1 MLGFIIILIL
11 LLIGAGVWSIQV
23 EVNSEGNKFIYLFPC
38 WVFAYGVSM
47 AMLCPVA
54 FFRIWEHNIDVIL
67 TSIVFGAAL
76 IFALLIIATLIV
88 TIMKKQY
95 RNAGRIVGI
104 GVVLIIY
111 TFIVSLFAG
120 MGEGAFD
127 NFGKRHPIPEGMEY
141 EETIVENVEK
151 RWHSRYRTQQEWDEL
166 DSVITERKFLL
177 TGENGVYRYMVYLPP
192 MDEEGDIYL
201 KMYEATTNLPLSEK
215 VVKNRSNIHI
225 LPSDTAVIYQ
235 MKGISTSSWL
245 EDMRE
250 AIVIN
255 EGSWEDYYAAR
266 TELWFRP
273 TNGGEERLVYSK
285 IFRIEGYSR

>member
-1 MLGFIIILIL
+1 MLGFIFILIL
-11 LLIGAGVWSIQV
+11 LLIGAGVWCIQIKA
-23 EVNSEGNKFIYLFPC
+23 NSDGNKFIHLFPY
-38 WVFAYGVSM
+38 WVVAYGVSM

-54 FFRIWEHNIDVIL
+54 FFRIWEHNLDVIL
-67 TSIVFGAAL
+67 GSIVLGAAL

-88 TIMKKQY
+88 AIIKKQY

-104 GVVLIIY
+104 GVLLIIY

-141 EETIVENVEK
+141 EETIVEEK
-151 RWHSRYRTQQEWDEL
+151 GWYSRNRTQQEWD
-166 DSVITERKFLL
+166 SIITERKFLL
-177 TGENGVYRYMVYLPP
+177 AGEDGVFRYMVYLPP

-201 KMYEATTNLPLSEK
+201 KMYEATTNLPLSEGI
-215 VVKNRSNIHI
+215 VKNRSNIHI

>member
-11 LLIGAGVWSIQV
+11 LLIGAVVWSIQV
-23 EVNSEGNKFIYLFPC
+23 EVNSEGNKFIHLFPY
-38 WVFAYGVSM
+38 WVIAYGVSM
-47 AMLCPVA
+47 ALLCSVA
-54 FFRIWEHNIDVIL
+54 FFSIWEHNINFIL
-67 TSIVFGAAL
+67 TCVVLSIAL
-76 IFALLIIATLIV
+76 VFALLIIATLIV
-88 TIMKKQY
+88 AIIKKQY

-104 GVVLIIY
+104 GVLLIIY
-111 TFIVSLFAG
+111 AFIVSLFAG

-141 EETIVENVEK
+141 EETIVENVGK
-151 RWHSRYRTQQEWDEL
+151 VWHSRYRTQQEWD
-166 DSVITERKFLL
+166 SIITERKFLL
-177 TGENGVYRYMVYLPP
+177 VGEYGVYRYMVYLPP

-235 MKGISTSSWL
+235 MKENSSWS
-245 EDMRE
+245 E

-285 IFRIEGYSR
+285 IFRIDGYSR

>member
-23 EVNSEGNKFIYLFPC
+23 KANSEGNKFIHLFPY
-38 WVFAYGVSM
+38 WVVAYGVSM

-67 TSIVFGAAL
+67 TSTVFGVAL

-104 GVVLIIY
+104 GVLLIIY
-111 TFIVSLFAG
+111 TFIVSLFVG

-141 EETIVENVEK
+141 EETIVENVGK
-151 RWHSRYRTQQEWDEL
+151 VWHSRYRTQQEWD
-166 DSVITERKFLL
+166 SVITERKFLL
-177 TGENGVYRYMVYLPP
+177 IGENGVYRYMVYLPP
-192 MDEEGDIYL
+192 MDEEGYIYL
-201 KMYEATTNLPLSEK
+201 KMYEATTNLPLSEGI
-215 VVKNRSNIHI
+215 VKNRSNIHI

-235 MKGISTSSWL
+235 MKETGMSSWS
-245 EDMRE
+245 ED
-250 AIVIN
+250 IIIN

>member
-54 FFRIWEHNIDVIL
+54 FFRIWEHHIDVIL
-67 TSIVFGAAL
+67 TSTVFGAAL

-141 EETIVENVEK
+141 EETIVEEK
-151 RWHSRYRTQQEWDEL
+151 GWYSRNRTQQEWD
-166 DSVITERKFLL
+166 SIITERTFLL
-177 TGENGVYRYMVYLPP
+177 TGEKGVYRYMVYLPP

>member
-23 EVNSEGNKFIYLFPC
+23 EVNSEGNKFIHLFPC

-54 FFRIWEHNIDVIL
+54 FFRIWEHHIDVIL
-67 TSIVFGAAL
+67 TSTVFGAAL

-141 EETIVENVEK
+141 EETIVEEK
-151 RWHSRYRTQQEWDEL
+151 GWYSRNRTQQEWD
-166 DSVITERKFLL
+166 SIITERTFLL
-177 TGENGVYRYMVYLPP
+177 TGEKGVYRYMVYLPP

-201 KMYEATTNLPLSEK
+201 KMYEATTNLPLSEGI
-215 VVKNRSNIHI
+215 VKNRSNIHI

-235 MKGISTSSWL
+235 MKGIGTSSWS

>member
-1 MLGFIIILIL
+1 MLGFIFILIL
-11 LLIGAGVWSIQV
+11 LLIVAGVWCIQIKA
-23 EVNSEGNKFIYLFPC
+23 NSDGNKFIHLFPY
-38 WVFAYGVSM
+38 WVVAYGVSM

-54 FFRIWEHNIDVIL
+54 FFRIWEHNLDVIL
-67 TSIVFGAAL
+67 GSIVLGAAL

-88 TIMKKQY
+88 AIIKKQY

-104 GVVLIIY
+104 GVLLIIY

-141 EETIVENVEK
+141 EETIVEKGWYSHN
-151 RWHSRYRTQQEWDEL
+151 RTQQEW

-177 TGENGVYRYMVYLPP
+177 TGEHGVYRYMVYLPP

-225 LPSDTAVIYQ
+225 LPSDTAIIYQ
-235 MKGISTSSWL
+235 MKENSSWS

>member
-1 MLGFIIILIL
+1 MLGFISILIL
-11 LLIGAGVWSIQV
+11 ILIGAGVWSIQIKA
-23 EVNSEGNKFIYLFPC
+23 NSDGNKFIHLFPY
-38 WVFAYGVSM
+38 WVVAYGVSM

-67 TSIVFGAAL
+67 TSIVLGAAF
-76 IFALLIIATLIV
+76 ISALLIIATLIV
-88 TIMKKQY
+88 TIIKKQY

-104 GVVLIIY
+104 GVLLIIY

-120 MGEGAFD
+120 MGEGTFD

-141 EETIVENVEK
+141 EETNVAEG
-151 RWHSRYRTQQEWDEL
+151 WYSRYRTRQEW

-177 TGENGVYRYMVYLPP
+177 AGGQGVYRYMVYLPP

-201 KMYEATTNLPLSEK
+201 KMYEATTNLPLSQRI
-215 VVKNRSNIHI
+215 VKNRSSIHI
-225 LPSDTAVIYQ
+225 LPSDTAVIYY
-235 MKGISTSSWL
+235 MKETSMSSWS

-250 AIVIN
+250 AIIID

-273 TNGGEERLVYSK
+273 TNGGDERLIYSK
-285 IFRIEGYSR
+285 IFRIDGYSR

>member
-104 GVVLIIY
+104 GVLLIIY
-111 TFIVSLFAG
+111 TFIVFLFAG

-141 EETIVENVEK
+141 EETIVEEK
-151 RWHSRYRTQQEWDEL
+151 GWYSRNRTQQEWD
-166 DSVITERKFLL
+166 SIITERKFLL
-177 TGENGVYRYMVYLPP
+177 VGEYGVYRYMVYLPP

-235 MKGISTSSWL
+235 MKGISTSSWS

-285 IFRIEGYSR
+285 IFRIDGYSR

>member
-23 EVNSEGNKFIYLFPC
+23 EVNSEGNKFIHLFPC

-67 TSIVFGAAL
+67 TSTVFGAAL

-141 EETIVENVEK
+141 EETIVEK
-151 RWHSRYRTQQEWDEL
+151 GWYSRNRTQQEWD
-166 DSVITERKFLL
+166 SIITERKFLL
-177 TGENGVYRYMVYLPP
+177 AGEDGVYRYMVYLPP

>member
-23 EVNSEGNKFIYLFPC
+23 EVNSEGNKFIHLFPC

-54 FFRIWEHNIDVIL
+54 FFRIWEHNIDAIL
-67 TSIVFGAAL
+67 TSTVFGVAL

-104 GVVLIIY
+104 GVLLIIY

-141 EETIVENVEK
+141 EETIVEEK
-151 RWHSRYRTQQEWDEL
+151 GWYSRNRTQQEWD
-166 DSVITERKFLL
+166 SIITERKFLL
-177 TGENGVYRYMVYLPP
+177 VGEYGVYRYMVYLPP

-285 IFRIEGYSR
+285 IFRIDGYSR

>member
-38 WVFAYGVSM
+38 WVFAYGVFM

-54 FFRIWEHNIDVIL
+54 FFRIWEHNIDAIL
-67 TSIVFGAAL
+67 TSTVFGVAL

-141 EETIVENVEK
+141 EETIVEEK
-151 RWHSRYRTQQEWDEL
+151 GWYSRNRTQQEWD
-166 DSVITERKFLL
+166 SIITERKFLL
-177 TGENGVYRYMVYLPP
+177 VGEYGVYRYMVYLPP

-201 KMYEATTNLPLSEK
+201 KMYEATTNLPLSET

-235 MKGISTSSWL
+235 MKGISTSSWS

-285 IFRIEGYSR
+285 IFRIDGYSR

>member
-1 MLGFIIILIL
+1 MLGFIFILIL
-11 LLIGAGVWSIQV
+11 LLIGAGVWCIQIKA
-23 EVNSEGNKFIYLFPC
+23 NSDGNKFIHLFPY
-38 WVFAYGVSM
+38 WVVAYGVSM

-54 FFRIWEHNIDVIL
+54 FFRIWEHNLDVIL
-67 TSIVFGAAL
+67 GSIVLGAAL

-88 TIMKKQY
+88 AIIKKQY

-104 GVVLIIY
+104 GVLLIIY

-120 MGEGAFD
+120 MGEGTFD

-141 EETIVENVEK
+141 EETIVEK
-151 RWHSRYRTQQEWDEL
+151 GWYSRYRTQQEW

-177 TGENGVYRYMVYLPP
+177 AGEDGVYRYMVYLPP

-201 KMYEATTNLPLSEK
+201 KMYEATTNLPLSEGI
-215 VVKNRSNIHI
+215 VKNRSNIHI

>member
-1 MLGFIIILIL
+1 MLGFISILIL
-11 LLIGAGVWSIQV
+11 LLIVALVWSIRV
-23 EVNSEGNKFIYLFPC
+23 KEYSEGNKFIRLLPY
-38 WVFAYGVSM
+38 WVIAYGVSVT
-47 AMLCPVA
+47 LICPVA
-54 FFRIWEHNIDVIL
+54 FFRFWEHNIELIL
-67 TSIVFGAAL
+67 MCFLLGFAL
-76 IFALLIIATLIV
+76 VFALLIIATLIV
-88 TIMKKQY
+88 TIIKKQY

-104 GVVLIIY
+104 GVLLIIY

-120 MGEGAFD
+120 MGEGTFD

-141 EETIVENVEK
+141 EETNVAEG
-151 RWHSRYRTQQEWDEL
+151 WYSRYRTRQEW

-177 TGENGVYRYMVYLPP
+177 AGGQGVYRYMVYLPP

-215 VVKNRSNIHI
+215 VVKNRSSIHI

>member
-23 EVNSEGNKFIYLFPC
+23 EVNSEGNKFIHLFPC

-54 FFRIWEHNIDVIL
+54 FFRIWEHHIDVIL
-67 TSIVFGAAL
+67 TSTVFGAAL

-141 EETIVENVEK
+141 EETNVAEG
-151 RWHSRYRTQQEWDEL
+151 WYSRYRTRQEW

-177 TGENGVYRYMVYLPP
+177 TGGHGIYRYMAYLPP

-225 LPSDTAVIYQ
+225 LPSDTAIIYQ
-235 MKGISTSSWL
+235 MKEIGRITMLRVLNCGSDLPMVVRNDLFIARYSVSK
-245 EDMRE
+245 
-250 AIVIN
+250 AIQ
-255 EGSWEDYYAAR
+255 D
-266 TELWFRP
+266 
-273 TNGGEERLVYSK
+273 K
-285 IFRIEGYSR
+285 

>member
-23 EVNSEGNKFIYLFPC
+23 EVNSEGNKFIHLFPC

-54 FFRIWEHNIDVIL
+54 FFRIWEHNMDVIL

-88 TIMKKQY
+88 AIIKKQY

-104 GVVLIIY
+104 GVLLIIY

-141 EETIVENVEK
+141 EETIVEK
-151 RWHSRYRTQQEWDEL
+151 GWYSRNRTQQEWD
-166 DSVITERKFLL
+166 SIITERKFLL
-177 TGENGVYRYMVYLPP
+177 AGEDGVYRYMVYLPP

-225 LPSDTAVIYQ
+225 LPSDTAIIYQ
-235 MKGISTSSWL
+235 MKENSSWS

>member
-1 MLGFIIILIL
+1 MLGFISILIL
-11 LLIGAGVWSIQV
+11 ILIVAVVWSIRV
-23 EVNSEGNKFIYLFPC
+23 KENSEGNKFIRLLPY
-38 WVFAYGVSM
+38 WVIAYGVSVT
-47 AMLCPVA
+47 LICPVA
-54 FFRIWEHNIDVIL
+54 FFRFWEHNIELIL
-67 TSIVFGAAL
+67 MCFLLGFAL
-76 IFALLIIATLIV
+76 VFALLIIATLIV
-88 TIMKKQY
+88 TIIKKQY

-104 GVVLIIY
+104 GVLLIIY

-120 MGEGAFD
+120 MGEGTFD

-141 EETIVENVEK
+141 EETNVAEG
-151 RWHSRYRTQQEWDEL
+151 WYSRYRTRQEW

-177 TGENGVYRYMVYLPP
+177 AGGQGVYRYMVYLPP

-215 VVKNRSNIHI
+215 VVKNRSSIHI

-235 MKGISTSSWL
+235 MKETSMSSWS
-245 EDMRE
+245 ED
-250 AIVIN
+250 IIIN

-273 TNGGEERLVYSK
+273 TNGGEERLIYSK
-285 IFRIEGYSR
+285 IFRIDGYSR

>member
-1 MLGFIIILIL
+1 MLGFIFILIL

-23 EVNSEGNKFIYLFPC
+23 EVNSEGNKFIHLFPC

-67 TSIVFGAAL
+67 TSIVLGAAL
-76 IFALLIIATLIV
+76 VSALLIIATLIV
-88 TIMKKQY
+88 TIIKKQY

-104 GVVLIIY
+104 GVLLIIY

-120 MGEGAFD
+120 MGEGTFD

-141 EETIVENVEK
+141 EETIVENVGK
-151 RWHSRYRTQQEWDEL
+151 VWHPRYRTQQEW

-177 TGENGVYRYMVYLPP
+177 IGENGVYRYMVYLPP

-201 KMYEATTNLPLSEK
+201 KMYEATTNLPLSERI
-215 VVKNRSNIHI
+215 VKNRSSIHI
-225 LPSDTAVIYQ
+225 LPSDTAIIYQ
-235 MKGISTSSWL
+235 MKENSSWS
-245 EDMRE
+245 ENMSE
-250 AIVIN
+250 ALIID

-273 TNGGEERLVYSK
+273 TNGGEERLIYSK
-285 IFRIEGYSR
+285 IFRIDGYSR

>member
-1 MLGFIIILIL
+1 MLGFISILIL
-11 LLIGAGVWSIQV
+11 ILIGAGVWSIQIKA
-23 EVNSEGNKFIYLFPC
+23 NSDGNKFIHLFPY
-38 WVFAYGVSM
+38 WVVAYGVSM
-47 AMLCPVA
+47 AMLIPVA

-67 TSIVFGAAL
+67 TSIVLGAAL
-76 IFALLIIATLIV
+76 VFALLIIATLIV
-88 TIMKKQY
+88 TIIKKQY

-104 GVVLIIY
+104 GVLLIIY

-141 EETIVENVEK
+141 EETIVEKGWYSHN
-151 RWHSRYRTQQEWDEL
+151 RTQQEW

-177 TGENGVYRYMVYLPP
+177 TGEHGVYRYMVYLPP

-225 LPSDTAVIYQ
+225 LPSDTAIIYQ
-235 MKGISTSSWL
+235 MKENSSWS
-245 EDMRE
+245 ENMSE
-250 AIVIN
+250 ALIID

-273 TNGGEERLVYSK
+273 TKGGEERLIYSK
-285 IFRIEGYSR
+285 IFRIDGYSR

>member
-54 FFRIWEHNIDVIL
+54 FFRIWEHNIDAIL
-67 TSIVFGAAL
+67 TSTVFGVAL

-141 EETIVENVEK
+141 EETIVVEK
-151 RWHSRYRTQQEWDEL
+151 GWYSRNRTQQEWD
-166 DSVITERKFLL
+166 SIITERKFLL
-177 TGENGVYRYMVYLPP
+177 VGEYGVYRYMVYLPP

-235 MKGISTSSWL
+235 MKEIGTSSWL

>member
-11 LLIGAGVWSIQV
+11 LLIGAGVWSIQIKA
-23 EVNSEGNKFIYLFPC
+23 NSEGNKFIHLFPY
-38 WVFAYGVSM
+38 WVVAYGVSM

-54 FFRIWEHNIDVIL
+54 FFRIWEHNMDAIL
-67 TSIVFGAAL
+67 TSTVFGAAL

-88 TIMKKQY
+88 TIIKKQY

-104 GVVLIIY
+104 GVLLIIY

-141 EETIVENVEK
+141 EETIVEKGWYSHN
-151 RWHSRYRTQQEWDEL
+151 RTQQEW

-201 KMYEATTNLPLSEK
+201 KMYEATTNLPLSEGI
-215 VVKNRSNIHI
+215 VKNRSNIHI
-225 LPSDTAVIYQ
+225 LPSDTAIIYQ
-235 MKGISTSSWL
+235 MKENSSWS

>member
-23 EVNSEGNKFIYLFPC
+23 EVNSEGNKFIHLFPC

-54 FFRIWEHNIDVIL
+54 FFRIWEHNLDVIL
-67 TSIVFGAAL
+67 GSIVFGAAL

-88 TIMKKQY
+88 AIIKKQY

-104 GVVLIIY
+104 GVLLIIY

-141 EETIVENVEK
+141 EETIVEKGLYSHN
-151 RWHSRYRTQQEWDEL
+151 RTQQEW

-225 LPSDTAVIYQ
+225 LPSDTAIIYQ
-235 MKGISTSSWL
+235 MKENSSWS

>member
-1 MLGFIIILIL
+1 MLGFISILIL
-11 LLIGAGVWSIQV
+11 ILIGAGVWSIQIKA
-23 EVNSEGNKFIYLFPC
+23 NSDGNKFIHLFPY
-38 WVFAYGVSM
+38 WVVAYGVSM

-54 FFRIWEHNIDVIL
+54 FFRIWEHNLDVIL
-67 TSIVFGAAL
+67 GSIVLGAAL

-88 TIMKKQY
+88 AIIKKQY

-104 GVVLIIY
+104 GVLLIIY

-120 MGEGAFD
+120 MGEGTFD

-141 EETIVENVEK
+141 EETIVEK
-151 RWHSRYRTQQEWDEL
+151 GWYSRYRTQQEW

-177 TGENGVYRYMVYLPP
+177 AGGQGVYRYMVYLPP

-201 KMYEATTNLPLSEK
+201 KMYEATTNLPLSEV
-215 VVKNRSNIHI
+215 VVKNRSKIHI
-225 LPSDTAVIYQ
+225 LPSDTAIIYQ
-235 MKGISTSSWL
+235 MKENSSWS
-245 EDMRE
+245 ENMSE
-250 AIVIN
+250 ALVID

-273 TNGGEERLVYSK
+273 TKGGEERLIYSK

>member
-11 LLIGAGVWSIQV
+11 LLIGAGVWCIQIKA
-23 EVNSEGNKFIYLFPC
+23 NSDGNKFIHLFPC

-54 FFRIWEHNIDVIL
+54 FFRIWEHNIDAIL
-67 TSIVFGAAL
+67 TSTVFGVAL

-104 GVVLIIY
+104 GVLLIIY

-141 EETIVENVEK
+141 EETIVEK
-151 RWHSRYRTQQEWDEL
+151 GWYSRYRTRQEW

-177 TGENGVYRYMVYLPP
+177 TGEHGVYRYMVYLPP

-285 IFRIEGYSR
+285 IFRIDGYSR

>member
-11 LLIGAGVWSIQV
+11 LLIGAGVWCIQIKA
-23 EVNSEGNKFIYLFPC
+23 NSDGNKFIHLFPY
-38 WVFAYGVSM
+38 WVVAYGVSM

-54 FFRIWEHNIDVIL
+54 FFRIWEHNLDVIL
-67 TSIVFGAAL
+67 GSIVLGAAL

-88 TIMKKQY
+88 AIIKKQY

-104 GVVLIIY
+104 GVLLIIY

-141 EETIVENVEK
+141 EETIVEKGWYSHN
-151 RWHSRYRTQQEWDEL
+151 RTQQEW

-177 TGENGVYRYMVYLPP
+177 TGGHGIYRYMAYLPP

-225 LPSDTAVIYQ
+225 LPSDTAIIYQ
-235 MKGISTSSWL
+235 MKENSSWS
-245 EDMRE
+245 EDMSE
-250 AIVIN
+250 ALIID